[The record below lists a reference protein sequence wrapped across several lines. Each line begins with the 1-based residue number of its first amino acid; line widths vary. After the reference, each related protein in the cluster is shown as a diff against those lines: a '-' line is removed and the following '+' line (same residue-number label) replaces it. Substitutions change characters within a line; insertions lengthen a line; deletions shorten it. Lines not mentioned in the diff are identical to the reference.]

1 MKIYI
6 FPKQEQMAL
15 DMIGLIH
22 NELLKIIGR
31 WRSYIGFIGIAI
43 LMPLILWGF
52 SYGGGEIHDEYASEL
67 GNNFLIVGSIFN
79 AFLATYI
86 VMNAFWIH
94 MPFLVALAAGD
105 AVAAEGASGTFRII
119 LTRSTSRIKI
129 LFAKLFATWIYTAL
143 LILFLAFMS
152 LGIGSLW
159 LGSGD
164 LIVFDKGILILDQ
177 SEAWVR
183 MALSFGLAI
192 FVMCVVATLCF
203 MFSAMVD
210 NAIGP
215 IVGAIFLIVIGYII
229 MAIPIELF
237 EKMEPYIFVTYFD
250 VWQQAFKDPI
260 PWDHIIKSLSILVIY
275 TVGFIGISIAVFLK
289 RDIKS

>member
-1 MKIYI
+1 
-6 FPKQEQMAL
+6 MAL

>member
-1 MKIYI
+1 
-6 FPKQEQMAL
+6 
-15 DMIGLIH
+15 MIGLIH
-22 NELLKIIGR
+22 NELLKIVGR

-52 SYGGGEIHDEYASEL
+52 SYGGGSIHDQYVGEL
-67 GNNFLIVGSIFN
+67 GDNFLVVGSIFN

-105 AVAAEGASGTFRII
+105 SVAAEGAAGTFRII

-143 LILFLAFMS
+143 LILFLAIMS
-152 LGIGSLW
+152 LGVGTLW

-164 LIVFDKGILILDQ
+164 LIVFDNGILILDQ
-177 SEAWVR
+177 SEAWIR
-183 MALSFGLAI
+183 MAFSFGLAI
-192 FVMCVVATLCF
+192 IVMCVVATLCF
-203 MFSAMVD
+203 MFSAMV
-210 NAIGP
+210 NNGIGP

-229 MAIPIELF
+229 MAIPIDLF
-237 EKMEPYIFVTYFD
+237 EKLEPYIFVTYFN
-250 VWQQAFKDPI
+250 VWQHVFKDPI
-260 PWDHIIKSLSILVIY
+260 PWDYIIKSVSILMIY
-275 TVGFIGISIAVFLK
+275 TVGFISISLAVFLK
-289 RDIKS
+289 RDIKT

>member
-1 MKIYI
+1 
-6 FPKQEQMAL
+6 
-15 DMIGLIH
+15 MIGLIH
-22 NELLKIIGR
+22 NELLKITGR

-52 SYGGGEIHDEYASEL
+52 SYGGGEIHDEYAQEL
-67 GNNFLIVGSIFN
+67 GDNFIVVGSIFN

-105 AVAAEGASGTFRII
+105 AVAAEGSAGTFRII
-119 LTRSTSRIKI
+119 LTRSTNRLKI
-129 LFAKLFATWIYTAL
+129 LFAKLFATWIYTAV

-152 LGIGSLW
+152 LGIGTLW

-177 SEAWVR
+177 SEAWIR

-192 FVMCVVATLCF
+192 LVMCVVATLCF
-203 MFSAMVD
+203 MFSTMV
-210 NAIGP
+210 NNGIGP
-215 IVGAIFLIVIGYII
+215 IVGTIFLIVIGYII
-229 MAIPIELF
+229 MAIPIDMF

-260 PWDHIIKSLSILVIY
+260 PWDRIIKSLSILTLY
-275 TVGFIGISIAVFLK
+275 TAGFIGISMAVFLK

>member
-1 MKIYI
+1 
-6 FPKQEQMAL
+6 
-15 DMIGLIH
+15 MIGLIY
-22 NELLKIIGR
+22 NELLKITGR

-52 SYGGGEIHDEYASEL
+52 SYGGGEIHDEYASQL
-67 GNNFLIVGSIFN
+67 GDSFIVVGSIFN

-94 MPFLVALAAGD
+94 MPFLVTLAAGD
-105 AVAAEGASGTFRII
+105 AVAAEGAAGTFRII
-119 LTRSTSRIKI
+119 LTRSTSRLKI
-129 LFAKLFATWIYTAL
+129 LFAKLFATWIYTAV
-143 LILFLAFMS
+143 LILFLAFMC

-159 LGSGD
+159 LGTGD

-177 SEAWVR
+177 GEAWIR

-192 FVMCVVATLCF
+192 LVMCVVSTLCF
-203 MFSAMVD
+203 MFSSMV
-210 NAIGP
+210 NNGIGP
-215 IVGAIFLIVIGYII
+215 IVGSIFLIVIGYII
-229 MAIPIELF
+229 MAIPIEIF

-250 VWQQAFKDPI
+250 VWQHAFRDPI
-260 PWDHIIKSLSILVIY
+260 PWDRIGKSLGILFLY
-275 TVGFIGISIAVFLK
+275 TASFIGVSIAVFLN

>member
-1 MKIYI
+1 V
-6 FPKQEQMAL
+6 AL

-22 NELLKIIGR
+22 NELLKITGR

-52 SYGGGEIHDEYASEL
+52 SYGGGEIHDKYAREL
-67 GNNFLIVGSIFN
+67 GDSFLVVGSIFN

-105 AVAAEGASGTFRII
+105 AVAAEGSSGTFRII

-129 LFAKLFATWIYTAL
+129 LFSKLFATWIYTAL

-210 NAIGP
+210 NGIGP

-229 MAIPIELF
+229 MAIPIDLF

-260 PWDHIIKSLSILVIY
+260 PWDRITKSLGILTLY
-275 TVGFIGISIAVFLK
+275 TAGFIGISIAVFLK

>member
-1 MKIYI
+1 
-6 FPKQEQMAL
+6 
-15 DMIGLIH
+15 MIGLIY
-22 NELLKIIGR
+22 NELLKITGR

-52 SYGGGEIHDEYASEL
+52 SYGGGEIHDQYVRQL
-67 GNNFLIVGSIFN
+67 GDNFIVVGSIFN

-105 AVAAEGASGTFRII
+105 AIAAEGAAGTFRIL
-119 LTRSTSRIKI
+119 LTRSTSRLKI
-129 LFAKLFATWIYTAL
+129 LFSKLFATWIYTTV
-143 LILFLAFMS
+143 LILFLAFMC
-152 LGIGSLW
+152 LGVGTLW

-177 SEAWVR
+177 SEAWIR

-192 FVMCVVATLCF
+192 IVMCVVTTLCF
-203 MFSAMVD
+203 MFSAMV
-210 NAIGP
+210 NNGIGP
-215 IVGAIFLIVIGYII
+215 IIGAIFLIVIGYII
-229 MAIPIELF
+229 MAIPLEMF
-237 EKMEPYIFVTYFD
+237 DKMEPYIFVTYFD

-260 PWDHIIKSLSILVIY
+260 PWDRIVKSLWVLALY
-275 TVGFIGISIAVFLK
+275 TTGFIGVSIAVFLR
-289 RDIKS
+289 RDIKT

>member
-1 MKIYI
+1 
-6 FPKQEQMAL
+6 MAL

-129 LFAKLFATWIYTAL
+129 LFAKLFA
-143 LILFLAFMS
+143 
-152 LGIGSLW
+152 
-159 LGSGD
+159 
-164 LIVFDKGILILDQ
+164 
-177 SEAWVR
+177 
-183 MALSFGLAI
+183 
-192 FVMCVVATLCF
+192 
-203 MFSAMVD
+203 AM
-210 NAIGP
+210 
-215 IVGAIFLIVIGYII
+215 
-229 MAIPIELF
+229 
-237 EKMEPYIFVTYFD
+237 
-250 VWQQAFKDPI
+250 
-260 PWDHIIKSLSILVIY
+260 
-275 TVGFIGISIAVFLK
+275 
-289 RDIKS
+289 

>member
-1 MKIYI
+1 
-6 FPKQEQMAL
+6 
-15 DMIGLIH
+15 MIGLIH
-22 NELLKIIGR
+22 NELLKITGR
-31 WRSYIGFIGIAI
+31 WRSYIGFIGLAI

-52 SYGGGEIHDEYASEL
+52 SYGGGEIHEEYVDQIGDS
-67 GNNFLIVGSIFN
+67 FIVVGSIFN

-105 AVAAEGASGTFRII
+105 AVAAEGSAGTFRII
-119 LTRSTSRIKI
+119 LTRSTSRLKI
-129 LFAKLFATWIYTAL
+129 LFAKLFATWIYTAV
-143 LILFLAFMS
+143 LILFLAIMS
-152 LGIGSLW
+152 LGIGTLW

-177 SEAWVR
+177 SEAWIR

-192 FVMCVVATLCF
+192 LVMLVVATLCF
-203 MFSAMVD
+203 MFSTMV
-210 NAIGP
+210 NNGIGP

-229 MAIPIELF
+229 MAIPLEMF
-237 EKMEPYIFVTYFD
+237 EKIEPYIFVSYFD

-260 PWDHIIKSLSILVIY
+260 PWSKIAKSLTVLTVY
-275 TVGFIGISIAVFLK
+275 TTGFIGVSIAVFLR
-289 RDIKS
+289 RDIKT

>member
-1 MKIYI
+1 
-6 FPKQEQMAL
+6 
-15 DMIGLIH
+15 MIGLIH
-22 NELLKIIGR
+22 NELLKITGR

-67 GNNFLIVGSIFN
+67 GDNFIVVGSIFN

-105 AVAAEGASGTFRII
+105 AVAAEGAAGTFRII
-119 LTRSTSRIKI
+119 LTRSTSRLKI

-152 LGIGSLW
+152 LGIGSIW
-159 LGSGD
+159 LGVGD

-183 MALSFGLAI
+183 MTLAFGLAI
-192 FVMCVVATLCF
+192 LIMCVVATLCF
-203 MFSAMVD
+203 MFSTMV
-210 NAIGP
+210 NNGIGP
-215 IVGAIFLIVIGYII
+215 IIGAIFLIVIGYII

-250 VWQQAFKDPI
+250 VWVQAFKDPI
-260 PWDHIIKSLSILVIY
+260 PWDRIIKSLGVLALY
-275 TVGFIGISIAVFLK
+275 TVGFIGISIGVFINK
-289 RDIKS
+289 DIKT

>member
-1 MKIYI
+1 
-6 FPKQEQMAL
+6 
-15 DMIGLIH
+15 
-22 NELLKIIGR
+22 
-31 WRSYIGFIGIAI
+31 
-43 LMPLILWGF
+43 
-52 SYGGGEIHDEYASEL
+52 
-67 GNNFLIVGSIFN
+67 
-79 AFLATYI
+79 
-86 VMNAFWIH
+86 
-94 MPFLVALAAGD
+94 
-105 AVAAEGASGTFRII
+105 
-119 LTRSTSRIKI
+119 
-129 LFAKLFATWIYTAL
+129 
-143 LILFLAFMS
+143 MS

>member
-1 MKIYI
+1 
-6 FPKQEQMAL
+6 
-15 DMIGLIH
+15 
-22 NELLKIIGR
+22 
-31 WRSYIGFIGIAI
+31 
-43 LMPLILWGF
+43 MPLILWGF

-67 GNNFLIVGSIFN
+67 GDNFIVVGSIFN

-105 AVAAEGASGTFRII
+105 AVAAEGAAGTFRII
-119 LTRSTSRIKI
+119 LTRSTSRLKI

-152 LGIGSLW
+152 LGIGSIW
-159 LGSGD
+159 LGVGD

-183 MALSFGLAI
+183 MTLAFGLAI
-192 FVMCVVATLCF
+192 LIMCVVATLCF
-203 MFSAMVD
+203 MFSTMV
-210 NAIGP
+210 NNGIGP
-215 IVGAIFLIVIGYII
+215 IIGAIFLIVIGYII

-250 VWQQAFKDPI
+250 VWVQAFKDPI
-260 PWDHIIKSLSILVIY
+260 PWDRIIKSLGVLALY
-275 TVGFIGISIAVFLK
+275 TVGFIGISIGVFINK
-289 RDIKS
+289 DIKT